1 MSLPEFDVF
10 KAADT
15 EFQTAVLETLFE
27 KSNSLINLT
36 LKDERFMN
44 TVENS
49 YFEFIEGVRG
59 KLVQLCE
66 AQGQQAP
73 SEESRRSDLSDIIAA
88 HPKLGEP
95 KQGLSVHS
103 QNEQR
108 NLGSG
113 DTLEVQQALKHLNEV
128 YEQRYPGLRFVVFVN
143 GRSRPEIIRVMEER
157 VNSGNSW
164 LEEAGLACNEMC
176 DIANDRVRKYVQ

>member
-1 MSLPEFDVF
+1 MSLPDFNTF

-15 EFQTAVLETLFE
+15 DFQTAVLETLFE
-27 KSNSLINLT
+27 KSNALIKLT
-36 LKDERFMN
+36 LEDEQFMN
-44 TVENS
+44 AVGNS
-49 YFEFIEGVRG
+49 YSEFIEKVRER
-59 KLVQLCE
+59 LVQLCE
-66 AQGQQAP
+66 NQGQQE
-73 SEESRRSDLSDIIAA
+73 SEESRRSELSDIIAA

-108 NLGSG
+108 NLGNG

-128 YEQRYPGLRFVVFVN
+128 YEQHYPGLRFVVFVN
-143 GRSRPEIIRVMEER
+143 GRSRPEIIRVMEGR
-157 VNSGNSW
+157 INSGNSW

-176 DIANDRVRKYVQ
+176 DIANDRVLKYVQ